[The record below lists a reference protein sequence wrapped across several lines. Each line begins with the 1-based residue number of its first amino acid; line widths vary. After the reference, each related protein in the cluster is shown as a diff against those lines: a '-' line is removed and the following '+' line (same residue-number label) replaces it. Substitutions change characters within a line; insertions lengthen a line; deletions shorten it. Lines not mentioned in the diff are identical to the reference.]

1 MVTAVATLVEV
12 AARAGVSPAT
22 ASRIL
27 SGSDKPVSDRLRVR
41 VLAAAEALQYVPNA
55 HAQQLARARPTEVG
69 VVVHD
74 VSDPYFAE
82 ITRGLQRVA
91 TDAGRLLFICNS
103 YRDPAKEREY
113 VALLHSHRTA
123 AIVLAGSG
131 HHDPAAS
138 NAIATQLRHYQR
150 SGGRVTVIGRHA
162 RHPGDAVLPANEEG
176 GYLAGDELYRLGHQR
191 IGAIAGPRPLTTT
204 TDRLTGLRRAARAYG
219 HVLPVRRIAYAD
231 FDRDS
236 GAAAAAALLD
246 ADPDLTALAV
256 LNDTMALGALAV
268 ARERGLAVPER
279 LSILG
284 FDDMPIAR
292 DLLPPLTTVRLPL
305 TEIGAAAMRLAL
317 DPPAD
322 GENRRVRFDAEL
334 VRRASTAP
342 PWR

>member
-1 MVTAVATLVEV
+1 
-12 AARAGVSPAT
+12 
-22 ASRIL
+22 
-27 SGSDKPVSDRLRVR
+27 
-41 VLAAAEALQYVPNA
+41 
-55 HAQQLARARPTEVG
+55 
-69 VVVHD
+69 
-74 VSDPYFAE
+74 
-82 ITRGLQRVA
+82 
-91 TDAGRLLFICNS
+91 
-103 YRDPAKEREY
+103 
-113 VALLHSHRTA
+113 
-123 AIVLAGSG
+123 
-131 HHDPAAS
+131 
-138 NAIATQLRHYQR
+138 
-150 SGGRVTVIGRHA
+150 
-162 RHPGDAVLPANEEG
+162 
-176 GYLAGDELYRLGHQR
+176 
-191 IGAIAGPRPLTTT
+191 TTT

-279 LSILG
+279 PSILG
-284 FDDMPIAR
+284 FDDMPTAR